1 MSLASSLESL
11 RKIDIND
18 LDLNNIGSWPAAVK
32 VIVCVLLTAAVLA
45 LGYNFHLSDMQ
56 AQLEQQAAEEET
68 LKQQF
73 STKAFQAA
81 NLEAYKAQMKE
92 MEESFGALLR
102 QLPSDTEVPGLLED
116 ITRTGLGSGLEFEE
130 IKLLPEVAQQFYIE
144 LPIQISVVGGYH
156 DLATFVSGVSSLPR
170 IVTLHDFEIKP
181 VAPGST
187 SKLRMSILAK
197 TDLSLQRQ
205 GAEEMRARLI
215 LSSLLLASLAG
226 CGGGSDFADL
236 QSYMDE
242 VRARPKGTIEPLPKF
257 QPYEAFTYSAAS
269 LRSPF
274 QPPVK
279 IDLTVRQKGN
289 KVIKPDETR
298 VKQFLEGFNI
308 ETFEMVGTLSNAQG
322 TFALVKGAG
331 GVHRVRVGD
340 YLGRNDGKV
349 VGISE
354 GKIDVIEIVP
364 DGEGNWLERPRS
376 LTLKE
381 RS

>member
-187 SKLRMSILAK
+187 SEHPGQ
-197 TDLSLQRQ
+197 DLSLQRQ